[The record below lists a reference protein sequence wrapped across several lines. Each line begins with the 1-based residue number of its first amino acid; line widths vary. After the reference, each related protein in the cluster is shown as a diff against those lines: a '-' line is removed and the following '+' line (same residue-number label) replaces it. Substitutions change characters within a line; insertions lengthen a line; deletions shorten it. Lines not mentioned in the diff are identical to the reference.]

1 VKVVVL
7 AQPGEDRVF
16 EVEVGHKGEM

>member
-1 VKVVVL
+1 VQVVVL

-16 EVEVGHKGEM
+16 QVEIGHGLNI

>member
-1 VKVVVL
+1 VQVVVL

-16 EVEVGHKGEM
+16 EVKIGHVINI